1 MERLPME
8 QYDES
13 IKSDWDKL
21 LSERDFTHYIETSL
35 EIRDHEKKTR
45 EIDGK
50 RIKGAQMCAMRQ
62 AFSTG
67 KDKKGAV
74 YFLMRAVHNWKQRYF
89 YEIKF
94 KPHPHIRDDETVS
107 RKLHKGVMTQMELEI
122 EELVEQLEGHNTM
135 SIKDHKEEVEE
146 LNDKI
151 YQLERENKKF
161 KSDKEKDNE
170 SLENYY
176 KKKSEGDCLMLQKK
190 IDWLTVEINK
200 MTKTQDKVLLATNGK

>member
-13 IKSDWDKL
+13 IKSDWNKI
-21 LSERDFTHYIETSL
+21 LSESDFLDYLEESL
-35 EIRDHEKKTR
+35 EIRDYEKKAR
-45 EIDGK
+45 NVDGK
-50 RIKGAQMCAMRQ
+50 RVKGVQMTALRK
-62 AFSTG
+62 AIETG
-67 KDKKGAV
+67 KNTKGAV
-74 YFLMRAVHNWKQRYF
+74 YFLMRAVHNWKQRYY
-89 YEIKF
+89 YEVKF
-94 KPHPHIRDDETVS
+94 KPHSHIKDDETVS

-135 SIKDHKEEVEE
+135 SLSVHKEMVEE

-151 YQLERENKKF
+151 YELEKEIKKL

-176 KKKSEGDCLMLQKK
+176 KKKSDSDCAMLQKK
-190 IDWLTVEINK
+190 IDWLTSEIHKIGNK
-200 MTKTQDKVLLATNGK
+200 TLANKK

>member
-13 IKSDWDKL
+13 IKSDWNKI
-21 LSERDFTHYIETSL
+21 LSESDFLDYLEESL
-35 EIRDHEKKTR
+35 EIRDYEKKAR
-45 EIDGK
+45 NVDGK
-50 RIKGAQMCAMRQ
+50 RVKGVQMTALRK
-62 AFSTG
+62 AIETG
-67 KDKKGAV
+67 KNTKGAV
-74 YFLMRAVHNWKQRYF
+74 YFLMRAVHNWKQRYY
-89 YEIKF
+89 YEVKF
-94 KPHPHIRDDETVS
+94 KPHSHIKDDETVS

-135 SIKDHKEEVEE
+135 SLSVHKEMVEE

-151 YQLERENKKF
+151 YQLEKENKKL

-176 KKKSEGDCLMLQKK
+176 KKKSDSDCAMLQKK
-190 IDWLTVEINK
+190 IDWLTSEINK
-200 MTKTQDKVLLATNGK
+200 VDNTK